1 MQTTI
6 DIDEDILQAAR
17 ERADATGRTTG
28 EVISELAR
36 FALVSGRV
44 DRLPRQDRDP
54 QLDFDPEV
62 VIAGDTIDELLDA
75 IERDDTLGYPLSI
88 DDTTRQQIRK
98 IAEEQGVS
106 PGKIAADLAQNTLLE
121 KGAWPLRD
129 GVAVFP
135 IRGREPLTLEEID
148 TMLDEL

>member
-36 FALVSGRV
+36 FALDTQHI
-44 DRLPRQDRDP
+44 DRLPALHGFPR
-54 QLDFDPEV
+54 LDFDPKV
-62 VIAGDTIDELLDA
+62 VITADTINELLDT
-75 IERDDTLGYPLSI
+75 IESDDTLGYPLSI

-98 IAEEQGVS
+98 ISEEQGVS
-106 PGKIAADLAQNTLLE
+106 PGKVAADLAQNTLLE
-121 KGAWPLRD
+121 KGTWPLRN

-135 IRGREPLTLEEID
+135 TRGREPLTLEEID